1 MSNEEIIEEKLWMPL
16 KEEEKDAEAIVR
28 PSLTFLEDGWRRLKA
43 NKIAMGSMIIIIII
57 ILGAIF
63 IPMFWK
69 YSYEQQN
76 LYMAN
81 IPFRIPT
88 YSIDDESSIYVT
100 PEFTVVEL
108 TKDGHLI
115 ELMEPTRRDI
125 IEKKNFYEYQGKSLI
140 IDYSIYNKALLEYK
154 KINEKLQGT
163 DINTVEISKV
173 PYLSEYFSVNPD
185 KKEVTLEE
193 AKSIL
198 DTKVSKMNVIYD
210 NQILEKSRKVW
221 NKTYIL
227 GTDNLGRDLF
237 IRLVY
242 GARISL
248 TVGIFA
254 AMINLVV
261 GVLYGGIA
269 GYMGGRIDN
278 IMMRFVDII
287 GSIPMTLYVIL
298 IMVIVG
304 PGFSSII
311 LALGLTFWV
320 RMARIVRG
328 QVLTLKQQEFVKAA
342 IVTGQNTKG
351 ILIKHLIPNMMGP
364 IMVSI
369 AMQIPSAIFN
379 EAFLS
384 FIGLGVSAPQ
394 ASWGTLANDALA
406 GIYVYPYQMFL
417 PAVAISVTILSFNL
431 FSDGLRDSFDP
442 KLRK

>member
-1 MSNEEIIEEKLWMPL
+1 
-16 KEEEKDAEAIVR
+16 
-28 PSLTFLEDGWRRLKA
+28 
-43 NKIAMGSMIIIIII
+43 
-57 ILGAIF
+57 
-63 IPMFWK
+63 
-69 YSYEQQN
+69 
-76 LYMAN
+76 MAN
-81 IPFRIPT
+81 IPFRFSI
-88 YSIDDESSIYVT
+88 YSIDKDNNIYVT
-100 PEFTVVEL
+100 PEFTVVEV
-108 TKDGHLI
+108 KSDGHLVK
-115 ELMEPTRRDI
+115 LLEPLRKDI
-125 IEKKNFYEYQGKSLI
+125 IEKKNYYEIGNKSLV
-140 IDYSIYNKALLEYK
+140 IDYSIYNKALLEFK
-154 KINEKLQGT
+154 KQQDKVRDTGINE
-163 DINTVEISKV
+163 IKV
-173 PYLSEYFSVNPD
+173 KAVPFLDEYFKDDDS
-185 KKEVTLEE
+185 KEFVTIEE
-193 AKSIL
+193 AESIL
-198 DTKVSKMNVIYD
+198 TNKVSRMNVIY
-210 NQILEKSRKVW
+210 NGNILQKGKKVW

-237 IRLVY
+237 IRLIY

-248 TVGIFA
+248 IVGIFA
-254 AMINLVV
+254 ALINLVV

-269 GYMGGRIDN
+269 GYMGGRVDN
-278 IMMRFVDII
+278 IMMRIVDII

-298 IMVIVG
+298 IMVVVG

-320 RMARIVRG
+320 GMARIVRG

-342 IVTGQNTKG
+342 IVIGEDTKG

-364 IMVSI
+364 VMVSI

-384 FIGLGVSAPQ
+384 FIGLGVAAPK

-417 PAVAISVTILSFNL
+417 PAIAISVTILSFNL

>member
-1 MSNEEIIEEKLWMPL
+1 MREEIVDKNLWQPL
-16 KEEEKDAEAIVR
+16 KEEEKDAEAISR
-28 PSLTFLEDGWRRLKA
+28 PSLTFFQDGWRRLKS
-43 NKIAMGSMIIIIII
+43 NKIAMGSMVII
-57 ILGAIF
+57 ILITLTAIF
-63 IPMFWK
+63 IPKFWK
-69 YSYEQQN
+69 YSYDEQN
-76 LYMAN
+76 LSMAN
-81 IPFRIPT
+81 IPFRFST
-88 YSIDDESSIYVT
+88 YNIDNDNSIYVT
-100 PEFTVVEL
+100 PEFTVVEVES
-108 TKDGHLI
+108 DGHLVK
-115 ELMEPTRRDI
+115 LLEPLRKDI
-125 IEKKNFYEYQGKSLI
+125 IEKKNYYEIGDKSLV
-140 IDYSIYNKALLEYK
+140 IDYSIYNKALLEFK
-154 KINEKLQGT
+154 KQQDKVRDTGINE
-163 DINTVEISKV
+163 IKV
-173 PYLSEYFSVNPD
+173 KAVPFLDEYFKDDDS
-185 KKEVTLEE
+185 KEFVTIEE
-193 AKSIL
+193 AESIL
-198 DTKVSKMNVIYD
+198 TNKVSRMNVIYD
-210 NQILEKSRKVW
+210 GNILQKGKRVW

-237 IRLVY
+237 IRLIY

-248 TVGIFA
+248 IVGIFA
-254 AMINLVV
+254 ALINLVV

-269 GYMGGRIDN
+269 GYMGGRVDN
-278 IMMRFVDII
+278 IMMRIVDII

-298 IMVIVG
+298 IMVVVG

-320 RMARIVRG
+320 GMARIVRG

-342 IVTGQNTKG
+342 IVIGEDTKG

-364 IMVSI
+364 VMVSI

-384 FIGLGVSAPQ
+384 FIGLGVAAPK

-417 PAVAISVTILSFNL
+417 PAIAISVTILSFNL

>member
-1 MSNEEIIEEKLWMPL
+1 MTEEIINDKLWEPL
-16 KEEEKDAEAIVR
+16 KEEEKDAEVISR
-28 PSLTFLEDGWRRLKA
+28 PSLTFFQDGWRRLKA
-43 NKIAMGSMIIIIII
+43 NKIAMGSMIMI
-57 ILGAIF
+57 ILISLSAIL
-63 IPMFWK
+63 IPKFWK
-69 YSYEQQN
+69 YSYDEQN
-76 LYMAN
+76 LQMAN
-81 IPFRIPT
+81 IPFRFVT
-88 YSIDDESSIYVT
+88 YSIDETKSIYVT
-100 PEFTVVEL
+100 PEFTVVEVTPKGDL
-108 TKDGHLI
+108 IGLLESIRKD
-115 ELMEPTRRDI
+115 P
-125 IEKKNFYEYQGKSLI
+125 IEKKNYYEINDRSLVV
-140 IDYSIYNKALLEYK
+140 DYSLYNRALLEYK
-154 KINEKLQGT
+154 KQEEKVKTTGINE
-163 DINTVEISKV
+163 IKV
-173 PYLSEYFSVNPD
+173 SSVQFLSENLGDS
-185 KKEVTLEE
+185 KELVTIEE
-193 AKSIL
+193 AKNVL
-198 DTKVSKMNVIYD
+198 ENKVIRMNVVYD
-210 NQILEKSRKVW
+210 GEILNKGKKVW

-254 AMINLVV
+254 ALINLVV
-261 GVLYGGIA
+261 GVLYGGVS
-269 GYMGGRIDN
+269 GYLGGRVDN
-278 IMMRFVDII
+278 IMMRIVDII

-298 IMVIVG
+298 IMVVVG

-328 QVLTLKQQEFVKAA
+328 QVLSLKQQEFVKAA
-342 IVTGQNTKG
+342 VVIGEDTKG
-351 ILIKHLIPNMMGP
+351 ILLKHLIPNMMGP

-384 FIGLGVSAPQ
+384 FIGLGVAAPK

-417 PAVAISVTILSFNL
+417 PAIAISVTILSFNL